1 MDLQLQKIMI
11 THFFPSKIEK
21 HMIYLF
27 IIFFTRLVLF
37 LGSYKNNTMEKT
49 KHYILHRTTVVIYP
63 EKIYKCQIIRTKS
76 GHHW

>member
-37 LGSYKNNTMEKT
+37 LGSYKNNTMENN
-49 KHYILHRTTVVIYP
+49 LNTTFCTEP
-63 EKIYKCQIIRTKS
+63 Q
-76 GHHW
+76 